1 MTRKTTIQGGATE
14 LHREDSGE
22 DCDDEI
28 RSVVGFASAICYLA
42 YEAER
47 AGWTDTLECLEEAYN
62 VFLDEVGT
70 ERVRFRV
77 YINPERS

>member
-1 MTRKTTIQGGATE
+1 MTRKTTIQGEATE
-14 LHREDSGE
+14 LRREDLDEGG
-22 DCDDEI
+22 DDEI

-47 AGWTDTLECLEEAYN
+47 AGWTETLECLEEAYN

-70 ERVRFRV
+70 DRVRFRV
-77 YINPERS
+77 YSNPERS